1 MLGLAGSSGI
11 AQTGGLRYHACY
23 MTLRRQK
30 PELGPALRAVPLL
43 AADNVTIQLLSP
55 KQRQQL
61 LSIATKVQYA
71 KGHVIYRRGTP
82 GVWLYFCQEGI
93 VKTFRDLPSGSR
105 RITAFLFA
113 HDMFGLAEA
122 GRYVN
127 SAQAVTPVTAYRVA
141 KETLAAVLQQ
151 DAALEYHFLSKLT
164 HELRTAQRRAM
175 MLGRRDAAGRLA
187 MFLIL
192 MKRYAPERAAGDVI
206 KLPMSRSDIA
216 AFLGQSLESISR
228 ATTRLTKMGI
238 VQFQGR
244 HVVRVLDPARLE
256 QLASN
261 L

>member
-1 MLGLAGSSGI
+1 
-11 AQTGGLRYHACY
+11 
-23 MTLRRQK
+23 MTTRRLK
-30 PELGPALRAVPLL
+30 AEPGPAIRAVPLM
-43 AADNVTIQLLSP
+43 AVDNVTIQLLSP

-61 LSIATKVQYA
+61 LSIADKVQYP

-82 GVWLYFCQEGI
+82 GAWLFFCQEGI
-93 VKTFRDLPSGSR
+93 VKTYRDLPSGSR

-127 SAQAVTPVTAYRVA
+127 TAQAVTPVTSYRVA

-164 HELRTAQRRAM
+164 HELRSSQRRAM
-175 MLGRRDAAGRLA
+175 MLGRRDAAGRFA

-192 MKRYAPERAAGDVI
+192 MKRHATERAAGDVI
-206 KLPMSRSDIA
+206 RLPMSRSDIA

-228 ATTRLTKMGI
+228 ATTRLTKLGI

-244 HVVRVLDPARLE
+244 YAVRVLDPARLE